1 MLFRPVSNP
10 TLLFSVSENS
20 DYICI
25 YNALKRTDICI
36 ILYPSTSSTSLAV
49 PCNTNYTDHSLWS
62 NPPLLLSLFSTGIVL
77 FIPPTSH
84 LHAGEL
90 IMQTNSPSVS
100 LITLHWSTHYCL
112 SVPHFSVSLTLSS
125 FISLSLS
132 DNKHTHISTK
142 MPTGYYIIVCV
153 FFLCVTL
160 ILDVQ
165 MD

>member
-25 YNALKRTDICI
+25 YNALKRIDICI
-36 ILYPSTSSTSLAV
+36 ILYPSTSSTSQAV
-49 PCNTNYTDHSLWS
+49 PCNTHYTDYSLWS

-77 FIPPTSH
+77 FILPTSH

-90 IMQTNSPSVS
+90 IMQTNSVS

-125 FISLSLS
+125 FTSLSLS
-132 DNKHTHISTK
+132 DNKHTYISTK
-142 MPTGYYIIVCV
+142 WQQDTTYSMRL
-153 FFLCVTL
+153 FFCMTL

-165 MD
+165 RD